1 MAAESDRAY
10 SGGPIEGY
18 YYQQSSFT
26 PLEAGPD
33 GLDITEL
40 LAGAKVEGQYP
51 NHLDWFTVDLEGEKS
66 AMDGWIL
73 EQHANYVVGAV
84 HRVFHFTASAIY
96 CAKEHALRVWAK
108 SQLRGAPDDAKGLLS
123 PPDAL
128 LRECCQLGSRDPTQT
143 PSSANLSVGVAACRH
158 WFRCLPL

>member
-1 MAAESDRAY
+1 VAAESDRAY

-96 CAKEHALRVWAK
+96 CAKEHALRVCVF
-108 SQLRGAPDDAKGLLS
+108 SVLVFTDTFL
-123 PPDAL
+123 
-128 LRECCQLGSRDPTQT
+128 
-143 PSSANLSVGVAACRH
+143 PSVNRSVVAG
-158 WFRCLPL
+158 

>member
-10 SGGPIEGY
+10 NRGPMQGY

-26 PLEAGPD
+26 PLEAGPE
-33 GLDITEL
+33 GHDIAKL
-40 LAGAKVEGQYP
+40 LAGAKVEDQYP

-84 HRVFHFTASAIY
+84 HRVSINIY
-96 CAKEHALRVWAK
+96 HIIKY
-108 SQLRGAPDDAKGLLS
+108 DLLYS
-123 PPDAL
+123 CIMN
-128 LRECCQLGSRDPTQT
+128 RS
-143 PSSANLSVGVAACRH
+143 
-158 WFRCLPL
+158 CLFPL

>member
-10 SGGPIEGY
+10 NGGPMEGC

-33 GLDITEL
+33 GLDIAEL
-40 LAGAKVEGQYP
+40 LAGAKVDGQYP

-84 HRVFHFTASAIY
+84 HRVFHSATSVIY
-96 CAKEHALRVWAK
+96 WAKERALRVHEYSVLAFADNLNF
-108 SQLRGAPDDAKGLLS
+108 S
-123 PPDAL
+123 
-128 LRECCQLGSRDPTQT
+128 SR
-143 PSSANLSVGVAACRH
+143 R
-158 WFRCLPL
+158 

>member
-10 SGGPIEGY
+10 NAGPMEGN

-33 GLDITEL
+33 GLDIAEL
-40 LAGAKVEGQYP
+40 LAGAKVEGHYP

-73 EQHANYVVGAV
+73 EQHANYVVVAV
-84 HRVFHFTASAIY
+84 HRVFHFATWVIY
-96 CAKEHALRVWAK
+96 WAK
-108 SQLRGAPDDAKGLLS
+108 KRAPRVYEFSVLAFADTLDSA
-123 PPDAL
+123 
-128 LRECCQLGSRDPTQT
+128 SR
-143 PSSANLSVGVAACRH
+143 C
-158 WFRCLPL
+158 